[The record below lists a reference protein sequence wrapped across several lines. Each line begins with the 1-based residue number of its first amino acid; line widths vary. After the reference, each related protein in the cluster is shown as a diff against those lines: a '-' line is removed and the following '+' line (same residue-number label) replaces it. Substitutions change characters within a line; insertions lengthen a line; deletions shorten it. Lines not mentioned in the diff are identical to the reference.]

1 MQGRRPSF
9 SLASQLLQSSNDLS
23 EGPNRPSPEV
33 VGNSRAW
40 PVDVTQ
46 PVVAHLVGI
55 GGSGMRAL
63 ARILID
69 RGWSISGSDLFDT
82 ASLTSSD
89 WNLNHKKIRIH
100 QGHAA
105 SHIPSEAE
113 CVVYSEAVQADNPE
127 LRAAAERGLPMLT
140 CYEMVGRLMANREG
154 IAISGT
160 HGKST
165 VTAMAAHALIQAGK
179 DPTVFCGA
187 TPIGDTT
194 GGRAGSGPFL
204 SEACEYRE
212 HFLHLPAKV
221 GVVLGIESDHFDYF
235 HSMQH
240 LEAAFGQFVKQIS
253 PSGLLLINVDCQAT
267 RRVSQAARC
276 QVETLMVQT
285 STSPSI
291 ASVAATWVARVIESK
306 QGLYRFEV
314 FYHGKLLARIQLPI
328 PGEHNLLNTLAAFAI
343 AYHQGGDPEQIAE
356 SLESFPGLTRRLEMV
371 GTWGGVTLID
381 DYAHH
386 PTEVSATISAVRRMY
401 PGRRLVSVF
410 QPHQTSRT
418 EALLDEFVL
427 SLQNVNQLWVADIF
441 RAREDLCQKPTVT
454 AADLADRVRCHG
466 IKVSQAHRLEEISR
480 ELTNQLESDD
490 ILLTIGAGNVREVCD
505 EFVFQYSKLHQK
517 K

>member
-1 MQGRRPSF
+1 MQGRRPIF
-9 SLASQLLQSSNDLS
+9 SQPSQLVRSSDGLS
-23 EGPNRPSPEV
+23 ENPHKEPKEV
-33 VGNSRAW
+33 VGSSRSW
-40 PVDVTQ
+40 IPDVSQ
-46 PVVAHLVGI
+46 PGIAHFVGI
-55 GGSGMRAL
+55 GGSGMRSL

-69 RGWSISGSDLFDT
+69 QGWSISGSDLFDT
-82 ASLTSSD
+82 TSLTSSD
-89 WNLNHKKIRIH
+89 WNFSQKKVRIY

-105 SHIPSEAE
+105 EHVPSDAE
-113 CVVYSEAVQADNPE
+113 CVVYSEAVRSENPE
-127 LRAAAERGLPMLT
+127 LQAAAERDLPVLT
-140 CYEMVGRLMANREG
+140 CYEMVGRLMADRHG
-154 IAISGT
+154 IAVAGT

-165 VTAMAAHALIQAGK
+165 VTAMAAHALIQVGK

-187 TPIGDTT
+187 TPIGDVT
-194 GGRAGSGPFL
+194 GGRAGEGPFL

-221 GVVLGIESDHFDYF
+221 GVVLGVEPDHFDYF
-235 HSMQH
+235 RSMQH
-240 LEAAFGQFVKQIS
+240 LEAAFGQFVKQI
-253 PSGLLLINVDCQAT
+253 PPDGLLLARFDCQTT
-267 RRVSQAARC
+267 RRVAQAARC
-276 QVETLMVQT
+276 RVETLEVKT
-285 STSPSI
+285 PSSI
-291 ASVAATWVARVIESK
+291 VNSVATWVAQVIESK
-306 QGLYRFEV
+306 QGLYCFEV
-314 FYHGKLLARIQLPI
+314 LYQGEPLARIQLSI

-343 AYHQGGDPEQIAE
+343 TYHQGGDPEQIAE
-356 SLESFPGLTRRLEMV
+356 SLESFPGLTRRLEIV
-371 GTWGGVTLID
+371 GTWGGITLVD

-401 PGRRLVSVF
+401 PGRRLVCVF

-441 RAREDLCQKPTVT
+441 RAREDLGQRPTVT

-466 IKVSQAHRLEEISR
+466 IEVSQAHRLEEISR
-480 ELTNQLESDD
+480 ELTNRLECDD